1 MKLTAL
7 SLVLVAAGP
16 AAFAAEFT
24 ELQTELLGLVEARKK
39 LSQEIADSVFSF
51 AEVGF
56 HETRTMEYLTGLLE
70 AEGFS
75 IETGVGGM
83 PTAWVA
89 TWGSEGPFIS
99 FNSDVDG
106 LPGQS
111 QMPGVLAR
119 QPMVEGGS
127 GHGEGHNTGIA
138 VSVVAAIALK
148 DLLEQEGLS
157 ARLQVWP
164 GIAEEALAA
173 KQWYVAAGVLDDV
186 DAVLSNHVSSELGT
200 SWGATNTMALIS
212 AEYGFEG
219 ASAHAAMAPWAGR
232 SALDAVE
239 LMDAGWNF
247 RREHLDPNQRSH
259 SVITGGGLQPNI
271 VPDEA
276 TVWYYF
282 RHPTAEGVQQ
292 MFAIADDIAE
302 GATLMTGTSYA
313 RRILGSAWP
322 HHGNKVLAE
331 TMDRY
336 VQAIGTPGWSQ
347 DDQAYAEAVQ
357 TAIGEEEVGLPTE
370 PEPLAGP
377 VERPGA
383 GPSDDIGAVM
393 WTVPTVRLSYP
404 ANIEGTTFH
413 NWEAALA
420 VATPIAHKGVFA
432 GAQITALTALE
443 LITDPELLV
452 EAQAYFDEV
461 QTKEVKYFAFEGP
474 DDRPA
479 IHLNA
484 ETDERFRPQQE
495 AFYYD
500 PSRYETYLEQL
511 GIAYPQLQ

>member
-157 ARLQVWP
+157 APACSTMWTRSCRTTS
-164 GIAEEALAA
+164 AA
-173 KQWYVAAGVLDDV
+173 
-186 DAVLSNHVSSELGT
+186 SS
-200 SWGATNTMALIS
+200 
-212 AEYGFEG
+212 
-219 ASAHAAMAPWAGR
+219 AP
-232 SALDAVE
+232 
-239 LMDAGWNF
+239 
-247 RREHLDPNQRSH
+247 
-259 SVITGGGLQPNI
+259 
-271 VPDEA
+271 
-276 TVWYYF
+276 
-282 RHPTAEGVQQ
+282 
-292 MFAIADDIAE
+292 
-302 GATLMTGTSYA
+302 
-313 RRILGSAWP
+313 
-322 HHGNKVLAE
+322 
-331 TMDRY
+331 
-336 VQAIGTPGWSQ
+336 
-347 DDQAYAEAVQ
+347 
-357 TAIGEEEVGLPTE
+357 
-370 PEPLAGP
+370 
-377 VERPGA
+377 PGA
-383 GPSDDIGAVM
+383 PRTR
-393 WTVPTVRLSYP
+393 WR
-404 ANIEGTTFH
+404 
-413 NWEAALA
+413 
-420 VATPIAHKGVFA
+420 
-432 GAQITALTALE
+432 
-443 LITDPELLV
+443 
-452 EAQAYFDEV
+452 
-461 QTKEVKYFAFEGP
+461 
-474 DDRPA
+474 
-479 IHLNA
+479 
-484 ETDERFRPQQE
+484 
-495 AFYYD
+495 
-500 PSRYETYLEQL
+500 
-511 GIAYPQLQ
+511 